1 MATKRKVPFLHDCV
15 NKGDGSE
22 LFVVQPGEFYDALL
36 LNRDRFRHAVV
47 VLGDD
52 INDVAKEPL
61 VDVLDCSSF
70 KYLVIALGT
79 GVSLVKGV
87 QLSEPRYEKIIV
99 IADGTDNAEKFSKS
113 VLDVM
118 RLYFESLFRSG
129 HIFSTR
135 YVGSFEF
142 ELVPEP

>member
-1 MATKRKVPFLHDCV
+1 MATKKKVPFLHDCV
-15 NKGDGSE
+15 HKGDGSE

-36 LNRDRFRHAVV
+36 LNRDRFQQAVV

-52 INDVAKEPL
+52 IYGIAKEPH

-70 KYLVIALGT
+70 RYLVMALGT
-79 GVSLVKGV
+79 GVSFVKGV
-87 QLSEPRYEKIIV
+87 QLPEPRYQKIIV
-99 IADGTDNAEKFSKS
+99 VADGTDNAEQFSKS

-118 RLYFESLFRSG
+118 RLYFESLLRSG
-129 HIFSTR
+129 HVFSTK

-142 ELVPEP
+142 ELVREP